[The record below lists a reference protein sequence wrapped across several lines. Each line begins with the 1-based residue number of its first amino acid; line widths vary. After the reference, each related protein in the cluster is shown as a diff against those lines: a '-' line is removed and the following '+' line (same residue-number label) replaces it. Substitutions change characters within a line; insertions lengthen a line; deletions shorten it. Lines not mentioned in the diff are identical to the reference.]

1 MPNENQRTAT
11 VLSKQVIC
19 KQRGKYIGWPTVA
32 KTRHGEL
39 LVAFSG
45 DRDAHLCPWGKTY
58 MVRSRDD
65 GSTWTEPALINNTPL
80 DDRDAGILQT
90 QKGTLLL
97 TWFSSTLFQSAHKF
111 PPRFRRHVTPEML
124 TCWKRH
130 QEKVTAEI
138 IEEWRHSWIR
148 RSDDGGATWGN
159 LIKLPGH
166 APHGPI
172 ELSDGRLLYV
182 GSRGHWVAESTDD
195 GRTWKKIGSIPR
207 SASLSAVLDEPHAV
221 EAADGKLLTLFR
233 YEPPQADQR
242 FMHQSESTDGGKT
255 WSTAHPT
262 TIWADNPPHLIRLKD
277 NRLLVVYG
285 RRTPPY
291 GQRACVSHDDGGA
304 AWDSENEIILGEAPN
319 NDLGYPA
326 SVQLDDGSILT
337 VYYQPDSPDEKP
349 CLMGTYWRLEP

>member
-1 MPNENQRTAT
+1 MLPPKCLRVGN
-11 VLSKQVIC
+11 
-19 KQRGKYIGWPTVA
+19 
-32 KTRHGEL
+32 
-39 LVAFSG
+39 
-45 DRDAHLCPWGKTY
+45 
-58 MVRSRDD
+58 
-65 GSTWTEPALINNTPL
+65 
-80 DDRDAGILQT
+80 GIRKRL
-90 QKGTLLL
+90 
-97 TWFSSTLFQSAHKF
+97 
-111 PPRFRRHVTPEML
+111 PPRLLRSG
-124 TCWKRH
+124 
-130 QEKVTAEI
+130 
-138 IEEWRHSWIR
+138 RHSWIR
-148 RSDDGGATWGN
+148 RSEDGGATWGN

-195 GRTWKKIGSIPR
+195 GRTWQKIGSIPR
-207 SASLSAVLDEPHAV
+207 SASLPAVLDEPHTV
-221 EAADGKLLTLFR
+221 EAADGKLVTLFR

-291 GQRACVSHDDGGA
+291 GQRACVSRDDGA

-337 VYYQPDSPDEKP
+337 VYYQPESPDEKP
-349 CLMGTYWRLEP
+349 SLMGTYWRLAS

>member
-1 MPNENQRTAT
+1 MESAGQTNAT
-11 VLSKQVIC
+11 ILSKQIIC
-19 KQRGKYIGWPTVA
+19 KQDGQYIGWPTVA
-32 KTRHGEL
+32 KTRRGEL

-58 MVRSRDD
+58 LVRSKDS
-65 GSTWTEPALINNTPL
+65 GVTWTEPVRINNTPL
-80 DDRDAGILQT
+80 DDRDAGILET

-111 PPRFRRHVTPEML
+111 PPRFKRHVTPEML
-124 TCWKRH
+124 KCWKRH
-130 QEKVTAEI
+130 QEKITTEI
-138 IEEWRHSWIR
+138 IKDWRHTWVR
-148 RSDDGGATWGN
+148 RSEDGGETWEN
-159 LIKLPGH
+159 LIKLPAH

-182 GSRGHWVAESTDD
+182 ANRGHWVAESTDD
-195 GRTWKKIGSIPR
+195 GKTWQKIGIVPR
-207 SASLSAVLDEPHAV
+207 SPSLPAVLDEPHVV
-221 EAADGKLLTLFR
+221 EAADGTLVTLFR

-255 WSTAHPT
+255 WAIAHPT
-262 TIWADNPPHLIRLKD
+262 TIWADNPPHIIRLND

-291 GQRACVSHDDGGA
+291 GQRACVSRDGGA
-304 AWDSENEIILGEAPN
+304 TWDSENEIELGDAPN

-337 VYYQPDSPDEKP
+337 VYYQADSPEEKP